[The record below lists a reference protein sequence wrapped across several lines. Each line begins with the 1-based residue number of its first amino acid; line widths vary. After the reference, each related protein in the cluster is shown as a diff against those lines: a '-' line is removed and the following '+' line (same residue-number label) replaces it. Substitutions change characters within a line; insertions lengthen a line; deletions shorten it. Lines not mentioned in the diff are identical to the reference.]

1 MRSGCWDFIRP
12 KIHDVLRRSRQ
23 SDYYDILCRPLDKK
37 SEEGLREFGAN
48 VRRERTALE
57 ISQQKFSELA
67 DLSLRNIQ
75 RVEAGEINILLT
87 TVIRIQR
94 TLGCSSEKLIPKK

>member
-1 MRSGCWDFIRP
+1 M
-12 KIHDVLRRSRQ
+12 
-23 SDYYDILCRPLDKK
+23 PLDKK
-37 SEEGLREFGAN
+37 SEGWLREFGAN
-48 VRRERTALE
+48 VRRERVANDL
-57 ISQQKFSELA
+57 SQQKLSELA

-94 TLGCSSEKLIPKK
+94 ALECASERLIPRK